1 MTPWRDC
8 APCHSQPDGARL
20 PLTRHPAYGTSPPTR
35 ANSVREGHS
44 LPTACRI
51 PPAMAARPPSSCRC
65 GCLAPPS
72 SPSIGIWLGPFA
84 FPYPSSM
91 VSTTRTSRFGG
102 FGLNKKHAGIDGT
115 ELFEQLCAEVASR
128 YFGDGSRSFVF
139 GTSSDTRSFSDRVK
153 ALCQQIGEGSTYKN
167 RSGGNPQAKDD
178 GLDVVVWNPF
188 NDARQGK
195 LIGFGQCKTG
205 THYEEH
211 FTRLKPDAFCK
222 NWFDSMPA
230 VDPVR
235 MFFITDELPEDRWYK
250 RSTYAGILFDRSRV
264 IELCQTISS
273 QTLAYISAWTR
284 AAAIANGLPAV

>member
-102 FGLNKKHAGIDGT
+102 FGVKRTGVTLD
-115 ELFEQLCAEVASR
+115 EVPRKRLAS
-128 YFGDGSRSFVF
+128 
-139 GTSSDTRSFSDRVK
+139 
-153 ALCQQIGEGSTYKN
+153 
-167 RSGGNPQAKDD
+167 
-178 GLDVVVWNPF
+178 
-188 NDARQGK
+188 QGK
-195 LIGFGQCKTG
+195 LRPTWQGSGTG
-205 THYEEH
+205 LGPAPTPHPRAEPA
-211 FTRLKPDAFCK
+211 FTTRFTSPTAYLLH
-222 NWFDSMPA
+222 
-230 VDPVR
+230 R
-235 MFFITDELPEDRWYK
+235 QGI
-250 RSTYAGILFDRSRV
+250 AG
-264 IELCQTISS
+264 TIFAR
-273 QTLAYISAWTR
+273 T
-284 AAAIANGLPAV
+284 

>member
-102 FGLNKKHAGIDGT
+102 FGVNRRRGHRPTLRPGQRPPTNFYEDWYGAG
-115 ELFEQLCAEVASR
+115 
-128 YFGDGSRSFVF
+128 
-139 GTSSDTRSFSDRVK
+139 RV
-153 ALCQQIGEGSTYKN
+153 
-167 RSGGNPQAKDD
+167 
-178 GLDVVVWNPF
+178 
-188 NDARQGK
+188 
-195 LIGFGQCKTG
+195 
-205 THYEEH
+205 
-211 FTRLKPDAFCK
+211 LK
-222 NWFDSMPA
+222 PA
-230 VDPVR
+230 VDFPVARAQRSSSPVR
-235 MFFITDELPEDRWYK
+235 W
-250 RSTYAGILFDRSRV
+250 ILAKNSGENGRLRTSVSCAIRP
-264 IELCQTISS
+264 IIAQL
-273 QTLAYISAWTR
+273 WP
-284 AAAIANGLPAV
+284 AAITPTSRRRRSIP

>member
-102 FGLNKKHAGIDGT
+102 FGLRHVHILPIDTAHAGR
-115 ELFEQLCAEVASR
+115 R
-128 YFGDGSRSFVF
+128 Y
-139 GTSSDTRSFSDRVK
+139 
-153 ALCQQIGEGSTYKN
+153 
-167 RSGGNPQAKDD
+167 NP
-178 GLDVVVWNPF
+178 
-188 NDARQGK
+188 
-195 LIGFGQCKTG
+195 
-205 THYEEH
+205 
-211 FTRLKPDAFCK
+211 
-222 NWFDSMPA
+222 
-230 VDPVR
+230 
-235 MFFITDELPEDRWYK
+235 
-250 RSTYAGILFDRSRV
+250 
-264 IELCQTISS
+264 
-273 QTLAYISAWTR
+273 
-284 AAAIANGLPAV
+284 AIAQPGTGADMGTPNTYGEWHEPVQVPSAAGAITEIDASLPGDRATFEC

>member
-102 FGLNKKHAGIDGT
+102 FGL
-115 ELFEQLCAEVASR
+115 
-128 YFGDGSRSFVF
+128 
-139 GTSSDTRSFSDRVK
+139 
-153 ALCQQIGEGSTYKN
+153 QQMLQ
-167 RSGGNPQAKDD
+167 RASGGNYPAITEPELEKI
-178 GLDVVVWNPF
+178 LVPV
-188 NDARQGK
+188 
-195 LIGFGQCKTG
+195 
-205 THYEEH
+205 
-211 FTRLKPDAFCK
+211 PDAATQDFIATEVRHRREEARRLRAEAEAGWEGAK
-222 NWFDSMPA
+222 GWFE
-230 VDPVR
+230 VQ
-235 MFFITDELPEDRWYK
+235 
-250 RSTYAGILFDRSRV
+250 LFG
-264 IELCQTISS
+264 E
-273 QTLAYISAWTR
+273 SAEC
-284 AAAIANGLPAV
+284 

>member
-102 FGLNKKHAGIDGT
+102 FGLSENHLLPELRRPDRRDVGRGVLRAVRQRPFPGKRCPAACCAGAAAT
-115 ELFEQLCAEVASR
+115 
-128 YFGDGSRSFVF
+128 
-139 GTSSDTRSFSDRVK
+139 
-153 ALCQQIGEGSTYKN
+153 
-167 RSGGNPQAKDD
+167 P
-178 GLDVVVWNPF
+178 P
-188 NDARQGK
+188 ARQRRRRFATVVSG
-195 LIGFGQCKTG
+195 
-205 THYEEH
+205 
-211 FTRLKPDAFCK
+211 RP
-222 NWFDSMPA
+222 MPRGA
-230 VDPVR
+230 PALGVVRTMPV
-235 MFFITDELPEDRWYK
+235 L
-250 RSTYAGILFDRSRV
+250 
-264 IELCQTISS
+264 
-273 QTLAYISAWTR
+273 
-284 AAAIANGLPAV
+284 

>member
-102 FGLNKKHAGIDGT
+102 FGLSHPWLGQSLKT
-115 ELFEQLCAEVASR
+115 ERPWLGFRPLGGLSHTLGGALPECPISGVSH
-128 YFGDGSRSFVF
+128 YGSRLHPSM
-139 GTSSDTRSFSDRVK
+139 
-153 ALCQQIGEGSTYKN
+153 
-167 RSGGNPQAKDD
+167 
-178 GLDVVVWNPF
+178 
-188 NDARQGK
+188 
-195 LIGFGQCKTG
+195 
-205 THYEEH
+205 
-211 FTRLKPDAFCK
+211 FT
-222 NWFDSMPA
+222 WM
-230 VDPVR
+230 
-235 MFFITDELPEDRWYK
+235 MT
-250 RSTYAGILFDRSRV
+250 
-264 IELCQTISS
+264 
-273 QTLAYISAWTR
+273 
-284 AAAIANGLPAV
+284 

>member
-102 FGLNKKHAGIDGT
+102 FGFMSITPGP
-115 ELFEQLCAEVASR
+115 
-128 YFGDGSRSFVF
+128 
-139 GTSSDTRSFSDRVK
+139 
-153 ALCQQIGEGSTYKN
+153 
-167 RSGGNPQAKDD
+167 SGKRPQAR
-178 GLDVVVWNPF
+178 LVSLQSAHEPS
-188 NDARQGK
+188 
-195 LIGFGQCKTG
+195 CKRTTLWGRSDIRCSSNHATG
-205 THYEEH
+205 PSIPPRTP
-211 FTRLKPDAFCK
+211 TP
-222 NWFDSMPA
+222 
-230 VDPVR
+230 
-235 MFFITDELPEDRWYK
+235 
-250 RSTYAGILFDRSRV
+250 
-264 IELCQTISS
+264 
-273 QTLAYISAWTR
+273 
-284 AAAIANGLPAV
+284 

>member
-102 FGLNKKHAGIDGT
+102 FGLRSAVICATRSIYFVVSARRAALRRMSNSTPLVPRIVPPPRGLPLLQHPPGGRSPLPSDHQRT
-115 ELFEQLCAEVASR
+115 ELEQGLSVFR
-128 YFGDGSRSFVF
+128 RS
-139 GTSSDTRSFSDRVK
+139 
-153 ALCQQIGEGSTYKN
+153 L
-167 RSGGNPQAKDD
+167 
-178 GLDVVVWNPF
+178 
-188 NDARQGK
+188 
-195 LIGFGQCKTG
+195 
-205 THYEEH
+205 
-211 FTRLKPDAFCK
+211 RLG
-222 NWFDSMPA
+222 
-230 VDPVR
+230 V
-235 MFFITDELPEDRWYK
+235 
-250 RSTYAGILFDRSRV
+250 
-264 IELCQTISS
+264 
-273 QTLAYISAWTR
+273 
-284 AAAIANGLPAV
+284 

>member
-102 FGLNKKHAGIDGT
+102 FGLSHPWLGQSLKTERPCPHHHHAAARPEPVEGRNPT
-115 ELFEQLCAEVASR
+115 LCHCQVGSEVAIPIATPR
-128 YFGDGSRSFVF
+128 PP
-139 GTSSDTRSFSDRVK
+139 
-153 ALCQQIGEGSTYKN
+153 AA
-167 RSGGNPQAKDD
+167 NPPMLQSPHD
-178 GLDVVVWNPF
+178 
-188 NDARQGK
+188 
-195 LIGFGQCKTG
+195 
-205 THYEEH
+205 H
-211 FTRLKPDAFCK
+211 FPP
-222 NWFDSMPA
+222 N
-230 VDPVR
+230 
-235 MFFITDELPEDRWYK
+235 
-250 RSTYAGILFDRSRV
+250 
-264 IELCQTISS
+264 
-273 QTLAYISAWTR
+273 
-284 AAAIANGLPAV
+284 

>member
-102 FGLNKKHAGIDGT
+102 FGLRITHRMRRTNPGT
-115 ELFEQLCAEVASR
+115 MADFTTKSATLHPL
-128 YFGDGSRSFVF
+128 GSDL
-139 GTSSDTRSFSDRVK
+139 G
-153 ALCQQIGEGSTYKN
+153 
-167 RSGGNPQAKDD
+167 
-178 GLDVVVWNPF
+178 
-188 NDARQGK
+188 
-195 LIGFGQCKTG
+195 
-205 THYEEH
+205 
-211 FTRLKPDAFCK
+211 
-222 NWFDSMPA
+222 
-230 VDPVR
+230 
-235 MFFITDELPEDRWYK
+235 
-250 RSTYAGILFDRSRV
+250 
-264 IELCQTISS
+264 
-273 QTLAYISAWTR
+273 
-284 AAAIANGLPAV
+284 AAAITAQGVIAPKMAEFLMNSANQAKGQCGRVAPHYVTGIGRTNESINKAEDAGRIDAQIRSTDALRRVLPTGLTGYL